1 VNPAGNFGTMEL
13 DALTNLGT
21 PRLRSGGSSSAS
33 GQSMPPAASAQAAPE
48 VQERA
53 ASEAMMRRAVESA
66 NRALTEKSRELT
78 FEFDDDVGRVI
89 VKLIDRKTGEVLR
102 QIPSSEV
109 VEIARQLETQ
119 KGAGA
124 LLRTH
129 A

>member
-1 VNPAGNFGTMEL
+1 
-13 DALTNLGT
+13 
-21 PRLRSGGSSSAS
+21 
-33 GQSMPPAASAQAAPE
+33 
-48 VQERA
+48 
-53 ASEAMMRRAVESA
+53 MRRAVESA